1 MEQLNKELIDW
12 ANNLPYITQEFK
24 DKNWGYYTYNGM
36 RVPRV
41 TNILETCI
49 AKPYLATW
57 AAGLGSVEAY
67 KKVKSEALETGS
79 LAHEMIEDY
88 LIDGYTKDHYKVG
101 KYANKIEANNAYWN
115 YRNFEIDLNN
125 KGYTID
131 SLMLELMCIGPL
143 YGGTIDFV
151 ANINNSNDLTSKLYI
166 LDFKTSK
173 SISID
178 YLIQTM
184 MYALNINY
192 LKSTGDP
199 FYSDFNIQGIG
210 IIRIDK
216 KQPGYQY
223 LFVDFDKDKE
233 FSEYI
238 SSTAL
243 DMVKYYYSIKNY
255 ENGFKDYRKILTNKE
270 VLF

>member
-1 MEQLNKELIDW
+1 
-12 ANNLPYITQEFK
+12 
-24 DKNWGYYTYNGM
+24 
-36 RVPRV
+36 
-41 TNILETCI
+41 
-49 AKPYLATW
+49 
-57 AAGLGSVEAY
+57 
-67 KKVKSEALETGS
+67 
-79 LAHEMIEDY
+79 
-88 LIDGYTKDHYKVG
+88 
-101 KYANKIEANNAYWN
+101 
-115 YRNFEIDLNN
+115 
-125 KGYTID
+125 
-131 SLMLELMCIGPL
+131 
-143 YGGTIDFV
+143 
-151 ANINNSNDLTSKLYI
+151 
-166 LDFKTSK
+166 
-173 SISID
+173 
-178 YLIQTM
+178 M